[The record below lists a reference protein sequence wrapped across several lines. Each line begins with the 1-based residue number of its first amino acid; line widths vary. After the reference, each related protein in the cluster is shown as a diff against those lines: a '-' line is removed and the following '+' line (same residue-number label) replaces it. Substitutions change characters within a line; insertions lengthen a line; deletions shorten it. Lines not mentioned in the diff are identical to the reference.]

1 MNEYEVKYFRLRF
14 NNNKSYYICNFTKD
28 DTNWYHGTAHSLQ
41 GNKRYLVTRYV
52 EKEPLPGCTI
62 TELLTHSDDRIK
74 FISQDRIGTTNYDV
88 EIRSDPEG
96 GNITLR
102 SQNKSQV
109 WEIDSFDNNALRILN
124 LVKGGYLLIKND
136 GSLENVT
143 ITDLYNKYNS
153 FNSTKGAITG
163 SALGN
168 ALGMTSDYNWASVV
182 SKITGVS
189 SFNNAIQTATTDT
202 SNLQQSCYRINGG
215 YIEVVPAIGYWGTW
229 NYGVSCIK
237 IPVST
242 AASTQIGFSGR
253 NIVTHNDDGTSTGSY
268 ETPNY
273 VNMSLFNTITIGVN
287 LHGEKD
293 AYGSGGKGT
302 VTCEIKNASGTVLAQ
317 GSRTGSGIG
326 NSAFNG
332 NFTIDVSSVGGS
344 AKVYCTL
351 YASGAHAWKPNNNG
365 KARYTGHAE
374 ITSIVLS

>member
-1 MNEYEVKYFRLRF
+1 MEEREVKYFRLVF
-14 NNNKSYYICNFTKD
+14 NNNSSYYICNFTKD
-28 DTNWYHGTAHSLQ
+28 DNNWYHGTAHSLQ
-41 GNKRYLVTRYV
+41 GNKRFLVTRYV
-52 EKEPLPGCTI
+52 ENEPLPGCTV

-74 FISQDRIGTTNYDV
+74 YISQDRVGTTNYDV

-153 FNSTKGAITG
+153 FNSTKGSITG

-182 SKITGVS
+182 SKIASVS

-202 SNLQQSCYRINGG
+202 SNIQQSCYRINGG
-215 YIEVVPAIGYWGTW
+215 YIEIVPAIGYWGTW

-242 AASTQIGFSGR
+242 AASTQIGFSGQ

-287 LHGEKD
+287 LHGGSD
-293 AYGSGGKGT
+293 AYGSGGSGT
-302 VTCEIKNASGTVLAQ
+302 VTCEVKNASGTVLAQ
-317 GSRTGSGIG
+317 GSRTGSRTG

-332 NFTIDVSSVGGS
+332 NFTVDVSSVGGS
-344 AKVYCTL
+344 AKVYCIL
-351 YASGAHAWKPNNNG
+351 SASGSHAWKPNNNG

-374 ITSIVLS
+374 ITGIVLS